1 MTSKNNALS
10 LLARNLDAT
19 GDVTTD
25 AIASTVSFGVDVYD
39 SIGSLPY
46 VGNTSGDQAF
56 VSSTNRLYIWQGS
69 GWYSIALINRAPT
82 ISSVQDSDGGTTPFT
97 LSSDGDVT
105 RITIT
110 AADSDGDPI
119 TYSATADSD
128 FSGLATISQADNIFT
143 VTPFSQDSAT
153 TESGTITFKATD
165 GINISSD
172 VNTFTLTFAPDWTAS
187 TQQAKIQASDAEA
200 SDQFGYSVAIDGD
213 TAIVGARVEDTG
225 ATNAGAAYIFTRSGS
240 TWTQQQKIQASDAQA
255 SDQFGNSVAIDGD
268 TVIVGA
274 YQEDTGATDAGAAYI
289 FTRSGSTWTQQAKI
303 QSSDIE
309 ASDWFAEAADISG
322 DTVIVGARLE
332 DAGGTSAG
340 AAYIFT
346 RSGSTWTQQAKIQ
359 SSDIEAS
366 DQFGYSVAID
376 GDTVIVGALRES
388 TGASQAGAAYV
399 FTRSGSTWTQQAKIQ
414 ASDAEATDQFGYSVA
429 IDGDTAIVGAKLEDT
444 GGTSAGSAYIF
455 YRDGS
460 TWTQQAKIQASDAEA
475 NDQFAEAV
483 DISGNTVIVGAYQ
496 EDTGATDAGAAY
508 IFVAG

>member
-240 TWTQQQKIQASDAQA
+240 TWTQQQKIQASDLEQNDYFGERVDISGDTVIVGAKLEDTGGTSAGSAYIFTRSGSTWTQQQKIQASDAEA

-414 ASDAEATDQFGYSVA
+414 ASDAEA
-429 IDGDTAIVGAKLEDT
+429 
-444 GGTSAGSAYIF
+444 
-455 YRDGS
+455 
-460 TWTQQAKIQASDAEA
+460 